1 MKKVILAF
9 GFLTA
14 TALSGC
20 GDLQKIITTA
30 GVGLTNE
37 EAGGGIKEALSNGLA
52 NAVLNLNKTDGFFGS
67 NVYKMLLPPDAVKV
81 ENTLRKL
88 GMGKSVDKAILQIN
102 RGAED
107 AVGFAKPIFI
117 NAIKGMTL
125 TDAINIVR
133 GGKDAGTNYFKEKTT
148 AALIEA
154 FSPIVKTSLD
164 KVEATKYYGDIVN
177 TYNKLPLVNNK
188 VNPDLIGFVVGKA
201 TDALFDQVAK
211 EEANIRENPIAR
223 TSDLLKKV
231 FGQKW

>member
-1 MKKVILAF
+1 MKRTFLAISLLLSI
-9 GFLTA
+9 GFSSCDQL
-14 TALSGC
+14 G
-20 GDLQKIITTA
+20 KIA
-30 GVGLTNE
+30 SS
-37 EAGGGIKEALSNGLA
+37 GGIKEALSNGLA

-67 NVYKMLLPPDAVKV
+67 NIYKMLLPPDAIKV

-88 GMGKSVDKAILQIN
+88 GMNNLVDKAILSIN

-107 AVGFAKPIFI
+107 AVGFAKPIFV

-154 FSPIVKTSLD
+154 FSPVVKNSLD
-164 KVEATKYYGDIVN
+164 KVNATKYYGDIVN
-177 TYNKLPLVNNK
+177 TYNKLPTVVNK
-188 VNPDLIGFVVGKA
+188 VNPDLTSFVVGKA

-223 TSDLLKKV
+223 TTELLKKV